1 MMKKLH
7 EVRKASKENLK
18 ENLKKNLKDCQIERK
33 TNLHSPIVPILCCKT
48 EVVNLPV

>member
-33 TNLHSPIVPILCCKT
+33 TNLHSPIVCCKT